1 MQSLPINFRRVF
13 IAAGIIILVL
23 MVIDLNR
30 RLETLNT
37 LDKQADIRRAQ
48 ATQAMQT
55 QISLQTQVVFAAST
69 EAVNEWARGEAG
81 LAQDGDQVVVPL
93 GIPGNEPTATVEPT
107 PPPTPMPNWQVW
119 WSLFFNE

>member
-1 MQSLPINFRRVF
+1 MSSLPINFRRVLV
-13 IAAGIIILVL
+13 AAGIIVLVL

-37 LDKQADIRRAQ
+37 LNKQADIRRAQ
-48 ATQAMQT
+48 ATQVMQT
-55 QISLQTQVVFAAST
+55 QVSLQTQVVFAAST

-93 GIPGNEPTATVEPT
+93 GVPGSEPVATAEPT

>member
-1 MQSLPINFRRVF
+1 MSSLPINFRRVLV
-13 IAAGIIILVL
+13 AAGIIVLVL

-37 LDKQADIRRAQ
+37 LNKQADIRRAQ
-48 ATQAMQT
+48 ATQVMQT
-55 QISLQTQVVFAAST
+55 QVSLQTQVVFAAST

-93 GIPGNEPTATVEPT
+93 GIPGSEPVATVEPT